1 MVCTNVVCTGHLGSQ
16 TPKCSSTTCTGAWE
30 PRVRAWL
37 LHTLACPRLLPGLGA
52 LQVLARDQPG
62 CVDAFFVDAVQP
74 CGGEAPVKRCSRAW
88 PRQSLWIGSPGGGG
102 TKHGTLPL
110 RMEEGLET
118 TLRRCGDGVHAPGP
132 RQCSRPSAAGA
143 VPRGQVSGG
152 RTCCCTATL
161 GGAAFGQGELG
172 KLPGFQLSASKK
184 IKIKGSGGR
193 ESSSDPNISAADTG
207 RDLLE
212 GPETRTNSPSGM

>member
-1 MVCTNVVCTGHLGSQ
+1 MHGTFGVTDT
-16 TPKCSSTTCTGAWE
+16 CSTMCTGAWV

-37 LHTLACPRLLPGLGA
+37 LHTLGCPCLLPGLGA
-52 LQVLARDQPG
+52 LQVLACDQPG

-74 CGGEAPVKRCSRAW
+74 CGGKAPVKRCSRAW
-88 PRQSLWIGSPGGGG
+88 PRQSLGIGSPGGG

-118 TLRRCGDGVHAPGP
+118 TLRRCGDMASCSGAE
-132 RQCSRPSAAGA
+132 RCSRPSAAGA

-152 RTCCCTATL
+152 RTCHCTATL

-172 KLPGFQLSASKK
+172 KLPGFQLKKKK
-184 IKIKGSGGR
+184 IKGQEEGRAARIPTSLLQIQAGTCWRGLRPTRIPPRACDGGQKQC
-193 ESSSDPNISAADTG
+193 
-207 RDLLE
+207 
-212 GPETRTNSPSGM
+212 